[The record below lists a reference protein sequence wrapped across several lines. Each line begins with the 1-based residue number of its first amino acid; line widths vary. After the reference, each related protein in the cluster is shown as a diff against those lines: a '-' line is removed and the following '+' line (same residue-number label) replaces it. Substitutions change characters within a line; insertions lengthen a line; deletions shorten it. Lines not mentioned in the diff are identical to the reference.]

1 MPPRSKP
8 GELPKPV
15 LKQGSVG
22 GLPVNALTLSGLYH
36 DRLHCLLGFRDTE
49 QTRQLK
55 NRSGFQLME
64 SRKKVTVSLDGRFFN
79 GYSDALYRGQLPE
92 VILAAPS
99 ADLLPDYLNDF
110 VDYVEKL
117 AALGFFLPKKQLL
130 QRDAVSELIPCTILA
145 GSGLLFS
152 RFITGLMCALK
163 ALRHEHPSLDE
174 QTRLRI
180 LGRFVRGFP
189 VMGDPDVFSE
199 PATLPVPGASTSL
212 LDFPHTIRI
221 AGGDN
226 RTQASIQAVLLA
238 QGIDTVIEGQ
248 SERAAERLE
257 LENALWRLS
266 DVILPG
272 LVARELLSLTEAEAL
287 APQLRQGIRTIGL
300 RREVLSDSD
309 QAIPSGAVK
318 KASGA
323 SKRSEPV
330 LGWGDVAIMAG
341 LNGYARD
348 LNLTDES
355 RLFEKLT
362 QQVLSCCQPE
372 QT

>member
-15 LKQGSVG
+15 LKQGNIG
-22 GLPVNALTLSGLYH
+22 GLPVNVLTLSGLH
-36 DRLHCLLGFRDTE
+36 HGRIHCLLGFRDTE

-55 NRSGFQLME
+55 NRSGFHLVKN
-64 SRKKVTVSLDGRFFN
+64 RKKVTILLDGRFFN

-130 QRDAVSELIPCTILA
+130 QRDAVSELIPCTILV
-145 GSGLLFS
+145 GGGLLFS
-152 RFITGLMCALK
+152 RFITGLLSALK
-163 ALRHEHPSLDE
+163 ALRHEYPSLDE

-189 VMGDPDVFSE
+189 VAGDPDAFSG
-199 PATLPVPGASTSL
+199 PATLPVLGASASL
-212 LDFPHTIRI
+212 IDFPCTIRI
-221 AGGDN
+221 AGGDA
-226 RTQASIQAVLLA
+226 RTQARIQAVLLA
-238 QGIDTVIEGQ
+238 QGIDTAIEGQ

-272 LVARELLSLTEAEAL
+272 LVSRELLSPAEAEAL
-287 APQLRQGIRTIGL
+287 APKLREGIRTIGL
-300 RREVLSDSD
+300 RREVLSNSE
-309 QAIPSGAVK
+309 QPVPSGVMK
-318 KASGA
+318 KASGT
-323 SKRSEPV
+323 SKHPEPV

-348 LNLTDES
+348 LNLTDEI